1 MSVLDRPMFG
11 SSETEIAQSVA
22 RQEDLLNAV
31 ELSQS
36 TSLGPNQFRLGNKI
50 YTIGPDFEEAVK
62 TRQVDG
68 MSLYPIINARDAE
81 FGSNVER
88 ILREFVA
95 TDEPFR
101 LSETFGE
108 GFESRGS
115 FFQPEDIGSAV
126 QGIGRNVAR
135 GVLSLAKP
143 VAKGVLSF
151 GGELFGGQA
160 GKEQAQQF
168 AEYIPEMS
176 TDLEFAQQRA
186 EQLGLKDFSAE
197 IEKIAPSPTPAPEPT
212 PAPKINMGA
221 SQFELDEANKAIQE
235 ELGEIGSNIEV
246 PSADEEV
253 TTEIKA
259 EGVDLNDKE
268 SVDEY
273 VDQQIRKDRANVN
286 YFSSPKFLSFVR
298 NLSSALTS
306 EMQMGSGL
314 AKGASAF
321 AEEQAARDLM
331 REQANMERAAK
342 IEELMLEKSLEASGG
357 LKSSDAAKDAEFN
370 TKAYEA
376 IQGFE
381 KTSNDLSRLQYAI
394 EKIDEGGA
402 TGFRGLFGK
411 AFDAI
416 QSFTSQNEG
425 KEFTELSPREQ
436 ADAILNALRQE
447 NIRDL
452 LGESG
457 RTISNLDREIVAEIF
472 GSIKSYTPQASIKAK
487 LQEIEKRFRNSLAQ
501 RKNELMTADQYFA
514 GVNRPSVIISNNK
527 DKILNILGITDFSV
541 FNPAPYDPS
550 GQSTSEQAVNIPLRT

>member
-1 MSVLDRPMFG
+1 MKVLK
-11 SSETEIAQSVA
+11 
-22 RQEDLLNAV
+22 V
-31 ELSQS
+31 E
-36 TSLGPNQFRLGNKI
+36 
-50 YTIGPDFEEAVK
+50 VH
-62 TRQVDG
+62 
-68 MSLYPIINARDAE
+68 
-81 FGSNVER
+81 
-88 ILREFVA
+88 
-95 TDEPFR
+95 
-101 LSETFGE
+101 
-108 GFESRGS
+108 

-126 QGIGRNVAR
+126 QGVGRNVAR
-135 GVLSLAKP
+135 GVLSVAKP

-186 EQLGLKDFSAE
+186 EQLGLKVKDFSEE
-197 IEKIAPSPTPAPEPT
+197 IEKIVPSPTPAPEPT

-259 EGVDLNDKE
+259 EDVDLKDKE
-268 SVDEY
+268 SVDKF

-342 IEELMLEKSLEASGG
+342 IEELMLEASIEAGGG

-370 TKAYEA
+370 TKAYE
-376 IQGFE
+376 E
-381 KTSNDLSRLQYAI
+381 YKVL
-394 EKIDEGGA
+394 
-402 TGFRGLFGK
+402 
-411 AFDAI
+411 
-416 QSFTSQNEG
+416 
-425 KEFTELSPREQ
+425 
-436 ADAILNALRQE
+436 
-447 NIRDL
+447 
-452 LGESG
+452 
-457 RTISNLDREIVAEIF
+457 
-472 GSIKSYTPQASIKAK
+472 
-487 LQEIEKRFRNSLAQ
+487 KRHQ
-501 RKNELMTADQYFA
+501 M
-514 GVNRPSVIISNNK
+514 I
-527 DKILNILGITDFSV
+527 
-541 FNPAPYDPS
+541 
-550 GQSTSEQAVNIPLRT
+550 